1 MADAAAKP
9 IDPKARRPRLAASLI
24 LTRKRA
30 SGDVE
35 LLLGRRSG
43 GHVFMP
49 QKYVFPGGR
58 VDRTDGYAP
67 LAREPRAQ
75 VRDVLCRVLTERR
88 ARAAAAAALRETA
101 EETGLLIA
109 RPGSMD
115 KPKPEWSPFAE
126 AGVLPDAA
134 PLDLVARA
142 ITPPGRPRRFDAF
155 FFQADA
161 DAVYESST
169 LTLASSSLTGS
180 GELEDLRW
188 ATLREAHELDIPII
202 TRFVLSELEARLA
215 GENRPVRCARVTR
228 AGPQVDEL

>member
-1 MADAAAKP
+1 MADASAKSHIP
-9 IDPKARRPRLAASLI
+9 AKHRRPKLAASLI

-30 SGDVE
+30 NGTTE

-58 VDRTDGYAP
+58 VDRGDGYAP
-67 LAREPRAQ
+67 LAAEPRKP
-75 VRDVLCRVLTERR
+75 VRDVLTRVMSEHR

-109 RPGSMD
+109 RPGAIAR
-115 KPKPEWSPFAE
+115 PRPAWSAFAE
-126 AGVLPDAA
+126 AGVQPDAA
-134 PLDLVARA
+134 PLDVVARA
-142 ITPPGRPRRFDAF
+142 ITPPGRPRRFDAWF
-155 FFQADA
+155 FRADA
-161 DAVYESST
+161 DAVHGST
-169 LTLASSSLTGS
+169 ELTGS

-188 ATLREAHELDIPII
+188 VVLDEAHSLDIPII
-202 TRFVLSELEARLA
+202 TRFVLSELDARLK

-228 AGPQVDEL
+228 KGPQVDEI

>member
-1 MADAAAKP
+1 MADADAKP

-30 SGDVE
+30 NGDTE

-58 VDRTDGYAP
+58 VDRADGFAP
-67 LAREPRAQ
+67 LAREPRAE
-75 VRDVLCRVLTERR
+75 VRDVLHRVLTERR

-109 RPGSMD
+109 RPGAIGR
-115 KPKPEWSPFAE
+115 PNAAWAPFSE
-126 AGVLPDAA
+126 AGVKPDAD
-134 PLDLVARA
+134 PLRLVARA
-142 ITPPGRPRRFDAF
+142 ITPPGRTRRFDAF

-161 DAVYESST
+161 DAVHGTAE
-169 LTLASSSLTGS
+169 LNGS

-188 ATLREAHELDIPII
+188 ASLEEAHGLDIPII
-202 TRFVLSELEARLA
+202 TRFVLSELEPRLSGA
-215 GENRPVRCARVTR
+215 DRPVRCARVTR
-228 AGPQVDEL
+228 RGPQVEEL